1 MSSLGIGRN
10 AGHIIEEI
18 LARHVTDDDTNYLK
32 FVVNEMKPNY
42 RDQSVVLQ
50 NDHLV
55 NTIMNQKKLSNPIAD
70 GHA

>member
-18 LARHVTDDDTNYLK
+18 LGRNGTDDDNNYLK

-42 RDQSVVLQ
+42 RD
-50 NDHLV
+50 
-55 NTIMNQKKLSNPIAD
+55 
-70 GHA
+70 